1 MYRIINKSEPQKF
14 WSIESETW
22 VPKAH
27 ASTFMHSSRSRI
39 GKPSEYTG
47 DNNARWVMSL
57 PECLSFDDVMAA
69 AEEQMFGTGND
80 GFCLNCGAE
89 HDACEP
95 DMRNAECE
103 RCGDHAVFGASE
115 IMLMKA

>member
-1 MYRIINKSEPQKF
+1 MYRIINKSDRTKF
-14 WSIESETW
+14 WSIESDNWTD
-22 VPKAH
+22 KAN
-27 ASTFMHSSRSRI
+27 ATTFMHDSKARI
-39 GKPSEYTG
+39 GRATEYTN
-47 DNNARWVMSL
+47 DDNARWCMSL
-57 PECLSFDDVMAA
+57 PERLSLDTVHAA
-69 AEEQMFGTGND
+69 AVDQMYGTGND

-103 RCGDHAVFGASE
+103 SCGDHAVFGASE